1 MKILLL
7 TGNHPRHLYLA
18 DTFLRSGLEVEW
30 VIEKRESIMPQP
42 EKELPFNIKRL
53 FNHHFNKRAE
63 VEGLFFGK
71 NSGNQALK
79 KFQKIFEIEKIELV
93 SDSGVRMDITSLTED
108 LLNVLR
114 WDKINEE
121 IFNQH
126 N

>member
-1 MKILLL
+1 MTHYIDVREG
-7 TGNHPRHLYLA
+7 TH
-18 DTFLRSGLEVEW
+18 LEVSYNYYRS
-30 VIEKRESIMPQP
+30 VTS
-42 EKELPFNIKRL
+42 NDY
-53 FNHHFNKRAE
+53 
-63 VEGLFFGK
+63 
-71 NSGNQALK
+71 
-79 KFQKIFEIEKIELV
+79 EIEKIELV